1 MEEGNFIKQRY
12 SYENMAIPFTFGKCK
27 TRAGYS
33 AKLQK
38 QAKLDLKKIK
48 EMFETILETPILL
61 VIKVEGLEIIVHGYG
76 ELLFKNGTSE
86 QVELMEKVA
95 EKVYEEG
102 LGKP

>member
-1 MEEGNFIKQRY
+1 MPHNFI
-12 SYENMAIPFTFGKCK
+12 FGKCK

-38 QAKLDLKKIK
+38 RGKLDLKKIK
-48 EMFETILETPILL
+48 EEFETILETPILL
-61 VIKVEGLEIIVHGYG
+61 VIKVEGLEIVVHGYG

-95 EKVYEEG
+95 GKVYG
-102 LGKP
+102 VGMGK